1 MHRIIQVN
9 LWTWISL
16 DVLVRSFSNT
26 IMSSN
31 WISSFSLLSKH
42 RHFYRCFFYEFHQD
56 LRQSRYA
63 EILFVIFL
71 DRIRSSVSM
80 ERAEKKC
87 FSLKCSSSFSLRFFE
102 IFFLCWDF
110 KEILN
115 FIVIVLLQ
123 LLLQVFSLFF
133 HYIDFYQ
140 TAHFFSGFIFEPK
153 GQLKSLENSSM
164 FERGPSTRNLPGL
177 WKPVVIRSFI
187 ASGLYLLHQVFAAL
201 IQNNCWGL

>member
-1 MHRIIQVN
+1 MNVN
-9 LWTWISL
+9 LFGCLSEIFLEHDHVFKL
-16 DVLVRSFSNT
+16 DFIIFT
-26 IMSSN
+26 
-31 WISSFSLLSKH
+31 LSKH

-56 LRQSRYA
+56 LRQSRYLGNF
-63 EILFVIFL
+63 ICNFPWSNQIVGFNGTC
-71 DRIRSSVSM
+71 R
-80 ERAEKKC
+80 EKV
-87 FSLKCSSSFSLRFFE
+87 FQPQMFFFFFFLRFFE

-115 FIVIVLLQ
+115 FIVIILLQ

>member
-1 MHRIIQVN
+1 MNVN
-9 LWTWISL
+9 LFGCLSEIFLEHDHVFKL
-16 DVLVRSFSNT
+16 DFIIFTT
-26 IMSSN
+26 IETS
-31 WISSFSLLSKH
+31 SLLSL
-42 RHFYRCFFYEFHQD
+42 FL
-56 LRQSRYA
+56 LR
-63 EILFVIFL
+63 IPP
-71 DRIRSSVSM
+71 RSSTIKICGNFICNFPWSNQIVGFNGTC
-80 ERAEKKC
+80 REKV
-87 FSLKCSSSFSLRFFE
+87 FQPQMFFFFFFLRFFE